1 MARSLKIIYGKG
13 ETVEVTNENKFVTI
27 TLPVKGTTVEPYKI
41 KVIVDG
47 VDDNNSFTLNTYDKW
62 YKYKIERII
71 GSEVNIVFNIGENL
85 DTKTRLGNMEIEH
98 KAAKLSIFV
107 TFVQEPTVYSLVATY
122 DDKDNGGIFS
132 SYPENVYEERIVNVS
147 TEGGSGRWYIKDIE
161 QYNVFGNFFD
171 KGEGKTDITPDEWR
185 AVNKA
190 QRVPYDGVFNYR
202 TTDSQL
208 IVRSFGQIDMSN
220 THMRYFFRICHMDVN
235 NTNKDDNTTKPYETW
250 QLFVF
255 DGGGNI
261 KTYEDEETEEIKPP
275 TDSYN
280 YTFLVNGKK
289 SHSITFSKEGGE
301 IGISVTSKR
310 NGDEWTDVVYPSTI
324 QWGTITK
331 NKITIPTNK
340 DQSGNWGEERE
351 CTVQYVQNRHDG
363 TSETIVL
370 TLIQEGIASDNWVF
384 TVDGNS
390 SDYTYEYVA
399 CEGGTY
405 SPTVVSKKGTTDIE
419 WECYCRDNVSWAT
432 NSDGVITLQANPY
445 SEERSV
451 VFTFKQGE
459 RSPKSPINVTIVQSA
474 KTKGNYPY
482 VVHYYKLGTEISVF
496 GDTIGTGVE
505 GDSITVNAVT
515 VTAYNVY
522 GSVSQSLIISNDAT
536 NNVVIFYYIPVSK
549 ELTSY
554 YIQYIDNEGNELQ
567 KQTIVN
573 GVYIGET
580 ITEVEEVSFIGYEY
594 DSENST
600 HQLTL
605 VSDDKENIW
614 VCRYNK
620 VIKKNTVTIKAG
632 EDVDYDCLFRLYII
646 KMVEGKVLPENK
658 LDEEVMFD
666 ESTDSIKIELVEG
679 ELYFLY
685 YVSGNGEGPLSVT
698 HKINTA
704 IKYEIERKEGDY
716 RIINN
721 ADGEVVTINAKNMSY
736 VYELDD
742 EKLIVGWEGKL
753 YTDKFAKVY
762 SYGTNGTTKTNVP
775 ITDVK
780 IKDGDFINQ
789 VKFEGPFNDD
799 ENTPYYKIIVGVDE
813 NPYDDP
819 RIGHLT
825 IINERGEELT
835 LEVEQVKNGDII
847 LTEFDYIVL
856 TYRWK
861 DYKTSDSTTLSMD
874 FDSVM
879 YFDTPSIGK
888 MYQVC
893 SYYGSNQSLTSV
905 GKIIYDDLRDEDGN
919 YVENPPTETYID
931 ESTKEEKTRTKK
943 GIYAELAFDQLYASS
958 GAGLDC
964 VETQVIYLKEL
975 ETYKYLKQM
984 KAAGDNILRIQF
996 YGNLYDVSDAE
1007 QIPYSDRQVEVSF
1020 QTYLGGVMEKNLE
1033 QKTMNNS
1040 GGILKFNDTIGKYN
1054 ITSINGVGGRD
1065 INTVSTFTHLGV
1077 LEYNIKDKT
1086 AVFRPSNNLV

>member
-1 MARSLKIIYGKG
+1 MERSLKIIYGKR
-13 ETVEVTNENKFVTI
+13 ETVEVTNENKFITI
-27 TLPVKGTTVEPYKI
+27 TLPVKGTNVEPYKI

-47 VDDNNSFTLNTYDKW
+47 VDDNNSFTINTYDKW

-161 QYNVFGNFFD
+161 QYDVFD
-171 KGEGKTDITPDEWR
+171 KTFEEGEGTTDNTPDEWR
-185 AVNKA
+185 AVNKT

-202 TTDSQL
+202 TTDNQL

-310 NGDEWTDVVYPSTI
+310 NGDEWTDVVYPRTI
-324 QWGTITK
+324 QWGTITR

-363 TSETIVL
+363 TSEKIVL
-370 TLIQEGIASDNWVF
+370 TLIQEGITSDNWIF

-390 SDYTYEYVA
+390 SDYTSDEYVA

-405 SPTVVSKKGTTDIE
+405 DPIVVSKNGTNDIE

-432 NSDGVITLQANPY
+432 NSGGVITLQANPY

-482 VVHYYKLGTEISVF
+482 VVHYYKLGTEMSVF
-496 GDTIGTGVE
+496 VDTIGTGVE
-505 GDSITVNAVT
+505 GDIITVNAVT
-515 VTAYNVY
+515 VTGYNVY
-522 GSVSQSLIISNDAT
+522 GSNPQSLIISNDAT
-536 NNVVIFYYIPVSK
+536 KNVVVFYYMPVST
-549 ELTSY
+549 E
-554 YIQYIDNEGNELQ
+554 
-567 KQTIVN
+567 
-573 GVYIGET
+573 
-580 ITEVEEVSFIGYEY
+580 IT
-594 DSENST
+594 
-600 HQLTL
+600 
-605 VSDDKENIW
+605 
-614 VCRYNK
+614 
-620 VIKKNTVTIKAG
+620 
-632 EDVDYDCLFRLYII
+632 
-646 KMVEGKVLPENK
+646 
-658 LDEEVMFD
+658 
-666 ESTDSIKIELVEG
+666 
-679 ELYFLY
+679 
-685 YVSGNGEGPLSVT
+685 
-698 HKINTA
+698 
-704 IKYEIERKEGDY
+704 
-716 RIINN
+716 
-721 ADGEVVTINAKNMSY
+721 SY
-736 VYELDD
+736 VYELYN

-762 SYGTNGTTKTNVP
+762 SYCTNGTTKTNIP

-813 NPYDDP
+813 NPYDDH

-861 DYKTSDSTTLSMD
+861 DYKTSNGRILSMD
-874 FDSVM
+874 FDCVM
-879 YFDTPSIGK
+879 YFDTPSIGN

-893 SYYGSNQSLTSV
+893 SYYTPNQSLTHT

-919 YVENPPTETYID
+919 YVETPPIEIYIED
-931 ESTKEEKTRTKK
+931 GTQEEKKRIKK
-943 GIYAELAFDQLYASS
+943 GIYAELAFDQINSS
-958 GAGLDC
+958 EYEEGAGLDC

-984 KAAGDNILRIQF
+984 KDAGDNILRVQF
-996 YGNLYDVSDAE
+996 YGNLFDVLDAKE
-1007 QIPYSDRQVEVSF
+1007 IPYSDRQVEVSF
-1020 QTYLGGVMEKNLE
+1020 QTYLGGVMEKNFE
-1033 QKTMNNS
+1033 QRTMYNS
-1040 GGILKFNDTIGKYN
+1040 GGILKFNETIGKYN
-1054 ITSINGVGGRD
+1054 ITSMYNDNGKD

-1086 AVFRPSNNLV
+1086 AVFIPSNNLV

>member
-27 TLPVKGTTVEPYKI
+27 TLPVKGTTVKPYKI

-47 VDDNNSFTLNTYDKW
+47 VDDNNSFTINTYDKW

-85 DTKTRLGNMEIEH
+85 DTKSRLGNMEIEH

-122 DDKDNGGIFS
+122 DDKYNGGIFS
-132 SYPENVYEERIVNVS
+132 SFPENVYEERIVNVS
-147 TEGGSGRWYIKDIE
+147 TEGGSGKWYIKDIE
-161 QYNVFGNFFD
+161 QYYVFEKAFD
-171 KGEGKTDITPDEWR
+171 NGEGTTDNTPDEWR
-185 AVNKA
+185 AVNKT

-202 TTDSQL
+202 ITDNQL

-235 NTNKDDNTTKPYETW
+235 NANKDDNTTKPYETW

-255 DGGGNI
+255 NGGGNI
-261 KTYEDEETEEIKPP
+261 KTYEDEETDEIEPP
-275 TDSYN
+275 KDSYN

-301 IGISVTSKR
+301 IGIIVTSKKNR
-310 NGDEWTDVVYPSTI
+310 EEYDCVDIVIDDTSTI
-324 QWGTITK
+324 KWVIITK
-331 NKITIPTNK
+331 NKITILANK
-340 DQSGNWGEERE
+340 DESGNWGKERN
-351 CTVQYVQNRHDG
+351 CVVQYVQKRHDG
-363 TSETIVL
+363 TSETIKL
-370 TLIQEGIASDNWVF
+370 TLIQEG
-384 TVDGNS
+384 
-390 SDYTYEYVA
+390 
-399 CEGGTY
+399 
-405 SPTVVSKKGTTDIE
+405 
-419 WECYCRDNVSWAT
+419 
-432 NSDGVITLQANPY
+432 
-445 SEERSV
+445 
-451 VFTFKQGE
+451 
-459 RSPKSPINVTIVQSA
+459 
-474 KTKGNYPY
+474 
-482 VVHYYKLGTEISVF
+482 
-496 GDTIGTGVE
+496 
-505 GDSITVNAVT
+505 
-515 VTAYNVY
+515 
-522 GSVSQSLIISNDAT
+522 
-536 NNVVIFYYIPVSK
+536 K

-554 YIQYIDNEGNELQ
+554 YIKYIDNEGNELQ

-573 GVYIGET
+573 GVYVGDE
-580 ITEVEEVSFIGYEY
+580 ITEVEEVSFDGYDY

-620 VIKKNTVTIKAG
+620 KNMITIKAG
-632 EDVDYDCLFRLYII
+632 EDVDSDCLFNLYII
-646 KMVEGKVLPENK
+646 KMVEGNVLPENK
-658 LDEEVMFD
+658 LDEEVKFD
-666 ESTDSIKIELVEG
+666 ESTDSIKIELTDG
-679 ELYFLY
+679 KTYLLY
-685 YVSGNGEGPLSVT
+685 YVSGEGEGPLSVT
-698 HKINTA
+698 HKIYTELN
-704 IKYEIERKEGDY
+704 YEIERKEGNY
-716 RIINN
+716 GIINN

-736 VYELDD
+736 VYKLDN

-753 YTDKFAKVY
+753 YTDNFAKVY

-799 ENTPYYKIIVGVDE
+799 KNTPYYKIIVGVDE
-813 NPYDDP
+813 NPYNDH
-819 RIGHLT
+819 RFGHLT

-835 LEVEQVKNGDII
+835 LEVEQVKNVDVV

-861 DYKTSDSTTLSMD
+861 DYKASDLTTLSMD

-893 SYYGSNQSLTSV
+893 SYYDSNQRLTSV
-905 GKIIYDDLRDEDGN
+905 GKIIYDDLRDDDGN

-931 ESTKEEKTRTKK
+931 ENTKEEKTRTKK

-958 GAGLDC
+958 DSELDC

-984 KAAGDNILRIQF
+984 EDAGDDILRVQF
-996 YGNLYDVSDAE
+996 YGNLFNELDAE
-1007 QIPYSDRQVEVSF
+1007 QIPYSDRLVEVSF

-1040 GGILKFNDTIGKYN
+1040 GGILKFNDTIGKFN
-1054 ITSINGVGGRD
+1054 ITSAKEIGGRD
-1065 INTVSTFTHLGV
+1065 INIVSSFTHLGV

>member
-27 TLPVKGTTVEPYKI
+27 TLPVKGTTVKPYKI

-85 DTKTRLGNMEIEH
+85 DTKSRLGNMEIEH

-147 TEGGSGRWYIKDIE
+147 TEGGSGKWYIKDIE

-185 AVNKA
+185 AVNKT

-202 TTDSQL
+202 TTDNQL

-289 SHSITFSKEGGE
+289 SHSITFGKEGGE

-340 DQSGNWGEERE
+340 DQSGIWGEERE
-351 CTVQYVQNRHDG
+351 CTVQYVQNRHDD

-370 TLIQEGIASDNWVF
+370 TLIQEGIASDNWIF
-384 TVDGNS
+384 TVGDNS
-390 SDYTYEYVA
+390 SDYTLDEDEYVA

-405 SPTVVSKKGTTDIE
+405 SPTVVSKNGTTDIE

-432 NSDGVITLQANPY
+432 NSGGVITLQANPY
-445 SEERSV
+445 NEERSV

-459 RSPKSPINVTIVQSA
+459 GSPKSPINVTIVQSA

-482 VVHYYKLGTEISVF
+482 VVHYYKIGTEISVF
-496 GDTIGTGVE
+496 GDTVGTGIE
-505 GDSITVNAVT
+505 GDIITVNAVT
-515 VTAYNVY
+515 VTDYNVY
-522 GSVSQSLIISNDAT
+522 GSDSQSLIISNDAT
-536 NNVVIFYYIPVSK
+536 KNVVVFYYMPASI
-549 ELTSY
+549 E
-554 YIQYIDNEGNELQ
+554 
-567 KQTIVN
+567 
-573 GVYIGET
+573 
-580 ITEVEEVSFIGYEY
+580 IT
-594 DSENST
+594 
-600 HQLTL
+600 
-605 VSDDKENIW
+605 
-614 VCRYNK
+614 
-620 VIKKNTVTIKAG
+620 
-632 EDVDYDCLFRLYII
+632 
-646 KMVEGKVLPENK
+646 
-658 LDEEVMFD
+658 
-666 ESTDSIKIELVEG
+666 
-679 ELYFLY
+679 
-685 YVSGNGEGPLSVT
+685 
-698 HKINTA
+698 
-704 IKYEIERKEGDY
+704 
-716 RIINN
+716 
-721 ADGEVVTINAKNMSY
+721 SY
-736 VYELDD
+736 VYELYD

-813 NPYDDP
+813 NPYDGP

-861 DYKTSDSTTLSMD
+861 DYKTSDSTALSMD

-893 SYYGSNQSLTSV
+893 SYYASNQSLTSV

-943 GIYAELAFDQLYASS
+943 GIYAELAFDQLSASL
-958 GAGLDC
+958 GTGLDC

-984 KAAGDNILRIQF
+984 KAAGDNILRVQF
-996 YGNLYDVSDAE
+996 YGNLFDVSDAD
-1007 QIPYSDRQVEVSF
+1007 QIPYPDRQVEVSF

-1040 GGILKFNDTIGKYN
+1040 GGILKFNETIGKYN
-1054 ITSINGVGGRD
+1054 ITSIQSTSGRD